1 MYTSS
6 SKTGHTIP
14 RGVHGTH
21 SASIFGNHCL
31 ECTARRRGSH
41 VLGASSHGDRHAAHH
56 ALLLGVLSLL
66 DHRMEPVVEAVPPAS
81 LALDMK
87 RAQGVHFTI
96 DDMQLAQVV
105 LAMVVGARHAA
116 HVAARVVEKA
126 GGETASSI
134 A

>member
-1 MYTSS
+1 M
-6 SKTGHTIP
+6 
-14 RGVHGTH
+14 HGTH

-41 VLGASSHGDRHAAHH
+41 VLGARSHGDRHAAHH

-87 RAQGVHFTI
+87 RAQGVHFAI

-105 LAMVVGARHAA
+105 LAMVVRATQPMLPLELWKSA
-116 HVAARVVEKA
+116 EKA
-126 GGETASSI
+126 GGKTACSI

>member
-1 MYTSS
+1 
-6 SKTGHTIP
+6 
-14 RGVHGTH
+14 
-21 SASIFGNHCL
+21 
-31 ECTARRRGSH
+31 
-41 VLGASSHGDRHAAHH
+41 
-56 ALLLGVLSLL
+56 
-66 DHRMEPVVEAVPPAS
+66 MEPVVEAVPPAS